1 MDSHYFPF
9 CTSLPHP
16 ALFKPATLRTPSSTY
31 CLQRSISLP
40 GESGSF
46 KLHLTD
52 KPWPFLLKV
61 PLSSPKGLC
70 IPADLGSRSSLLFTL
85 STHLGD
91 HT

>member
-1 MDSHYFPF
+1 MDGQ
-9 CTSLPHP
+9 SLLPLLYLT
-16 ALFKPATLRTPSSTY
+16 ATPSSLQTSHPQNPFLY

-52 KPWPFLLKV
+52 KPWPFLLKI

-85 STHLGD
+85 STHLSD

>member
-16 ALFKPATLRTPSSTY
+16 ALFKPATLRTPSSTAFSVLFY
-31 CLQRSISLP
+31 YQARVGLSNFTSRTNLDPSSSRSRSP
-40 GESGSF
+40 
-46 KLHLTD
+46 
-52 KPWPFLLKV
+52 PP
-61 PLSSPKGLC
+61 PKGLC